1 MYIWVILATLIL
13 ALYSFNLSYRSD
25 IRKIEIEPLAR
36 SIISKILIKQQAGA
50 LYIKAHTPPYAQ
62 IQNPDGTSTP
72 SGTVTFATGVL
83 QKEDLSPSS
92 GGSYLPYGFVDDDN
106 IVTEIYCLSEDG
118 TSALECRNEDSI
130 TYLVSFL
137 VLPQKWL
144 SIKTGLPSNDFL
156 TAMKDM
162 VGDDPGFGYP
172 ICKKYAEGDSD
183 EKKCEQLV
191 IQSHTGTYQI
201 GYDENEEQT
210 VTDLISFE
218 IPPYIAQNGEFA
230 DTCNNSNDSNI
241 CLTVI
246 YKHNIKLYENAEL

>member
-50 LYIKAHTPPYAQ
+50 SYIQAHTPPYAK
-62 IQNPDGTSTP
+62 IQSPDGTISP
-72 SGTVTFATGVL
+72 ADSVTYSAGVL
-83 QKEDLSPSS
+83 DQEQLSPAS
-92 GGSYLPYGFVDDDN
+92 GGSYLPYGFVDNEN

-118 TSALECRNEDSI
+118 TSALECSNEAST

-156 TAMKDM
+156 NAMKDM
-162 VGDDPGFGYP
+162 VGDSPEFGYP

-183 EKKCEQLV
+183 DKKCDQLV
-191 IQSHTGTYQI
+191 IRGHSSTYQI
-201 GYDENEEQT
+201 NYDENNEQT
-210 VTDLISFE
+210 GAEVISFE
-218 IPPYIAQNGEFA
+218 IPQYISKNGEFA
-230 DTCNNSNDSNI
+230 ETCNKTSNNNM
-241 CLTVI
+241 CLTII
-246 YKHNIKLYENAEL
+246 YKNNIKHY

>member
-36 SIISKILIKQQAGA
+36 SIISKILIKQQAAA

-62 IQNPDGTSTP
+62 IQSPDGTSSP
-72 SGTVTFATGVL
+72 SNSVTFSAGKL
-83 QKEDLSPSS
+83 SKEDLSASG
-92 GGSYLPYGFVDDDN
+92 GGSYFPYGFVDDESV
-106 IVTEIYCLSEDG
+106 ITEIYCLSEDG
-118 TSALECRNEDSI
+118 ASALDCNNEDSI
-130 TYLVSFL
+130 TYLVSFY

-144 SIKTGLPSNDFL
+144 SIRTGLPSNDFL
-156 TAMKDM
+156 NAMKDM
-162 VGDDPGFGYP
+162 VGDNPGFGYP

-191 IQSHTGTYQI
+191 IQSHTGAYQI

-218 IPPYIAQNGEFA
+218 IPPYIAQSGEFA
-230 DTCNNSNDSNI
+230 NTCNNSNNSNMCI
-241 CLTVI
+241 TMI
-246 YKHNIKLYENAEL
+246 YKNNIKSYEL